1 MDAVCHFLDGSNPAR
16 FRPTTLLSTAQNIAS
31 SWTQCGYLEGRRMK
45 KRRRPVVTPTNA
57 TYALLLA
64 YLAGA
69 RGQSLFSGY
78 WSRLLD
84 CPTDHLTD
92 LAIEASRRG
101 WMDYRN
107 VGQVIE
113 VRFPQL
119 LTAQEREALHG

>member
-1 MDAVCHFLDGSNPAR
+1 
-16 FRPTTLLSTAQNIAS
+16 
-31 SWTQCGYLEGRRMK
+31 MK